1 MTVYIS
7 QHVRGRN
14 YEDAGKFGD
23 LEVLVSNVENI
34 DLYSTAPVVR
44 SMNRKL
50 RNFNDQDYILFS
62 GDPVAIAI
70 ASGIVIREPNFV
82 WRIISFARS
91 LMARLRSYAD
101 NAAQPFFVQCLDIMS
116 HFVI

>member
-14 YEDAGKFGD
+14 YADAGKFGD

-70 ASGIVIREPNFV
+70 ASVVAAKVNPGRYKALKWDRKEEVYYPLT
-82 WRIISFARS
+82 ISTTGTGGK
-91 LMARLRSYAD
+91 
-101 NAAQPFFVQCLDIMS
+101 
-116 HFVI
+116 